1 MIEVNASVFKKLK
14 DICENYEKLKE
25 KYEKDKKKR
34 IVGRSGGFSECLEKA
49 LSRRA
54 EGASRRPRRDPGAD
68 QTGSGEERG
77 GTEGDDAGHD
87 D

>member
-34 IVGRSGGFSECLEKA
+34 IVGGPSGFIKCHRESSLPK
-49 LSRRA
+49 S
-54 EGASRRPRRDPGAD
+54 
-68 QTGSGEERG
+68 
-77 GTEGDDAGHD
+77 
-87 D
+87 

>member
-34 IVGRSGGFSECLEKA
+34 IVGRLGGFIE
-49 LSRRA
+49 
-54 EGASRRPRRDPGAD
+54 
-68 QTGSGEERG
+68 
-77 GTEGDDAGHD
+77 
-87 D
+87 

>member
-34 IVGRSGGFSECLEKA
+34 IVGRS
-49 LSRRA
+49 SRFMIAHR
-54 EGASRRPRRDPGAD
+54 ESSLPK
-68 QTGSGEERG
+68 S
-77 GTEGDDAGHD
+77 
-87 D
+87 